1 MFVKKDAIR
10 SQKSRSRPQSSNYAK
25 NKRSKQDISRMT
37 TQGSYSST
45 RFGGKANTVKSRESY
60 IKYLAEH
67 KDR

>member
-1 MFVKKDAIR
+1 MQLDLRRVDQDLNQAIML
-10 SQKSRSRPQSSNYAK
+10 K